1 MIAARIGPIGTL
13 KLPSADAVVADAVG
27 SEMSC
32 AAVVVSTSAGS
43 LLVTLA
49 ATAGRRDAPRA
60 CRLTVAAAVNVSGSA
75 AGPPPVPVDG
85 GDTDGRD
92 TAAGEATSFTAPAG
106 ADIGRATTDL
116 LPNDADGAGPA
127 PAGAG
132 IGRTTTDL
140 LPIDADGA
148 GPE

>member
-13 KLPSADAVVADAVG
+13 KLPSADAVVADAVNGRTGGNAGTG
-27 SEMSC
+27 SEVSC

-106 ADIGRATTDL
+106 AGIGRA
-116 LPNDADGAGPA
+116 
-127 PAGAG
+127 
-132 IGRTTTDL
+132 TTDL